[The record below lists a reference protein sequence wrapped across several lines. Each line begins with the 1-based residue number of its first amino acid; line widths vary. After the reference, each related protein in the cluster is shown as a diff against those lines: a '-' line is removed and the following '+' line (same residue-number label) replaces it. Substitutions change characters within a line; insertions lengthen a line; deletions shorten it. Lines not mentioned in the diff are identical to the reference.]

1 MPAMGPPSMAYDGR
15 GRAQYVGTAVPTAT
29 CADVVPLFIVVF
41 LSAVASNTFGLVPAA
56 WHHGLSDLATW
67 MVTAALAAIGLS
79 ANLSHIRCAGPRPI
93 LLGAVLW
100 ATVGVASLA
109 LQLAT
114 GTI

>member
-1 MPAMGPPSMAYDGR
+1 
-15 GRAQYVGTAVPTAT
+15 
-29 CADVVPLFIVVF
+29 VVPLFVIVF

-67 MVTAALAAIGLS
+67 MVTTALAAIGLS
-79 ANLSHIRCAGPRPI
+79 ANLSHIRRAGPRPI